1 MAEPCDVSKM
11 SIIVNSD
18 LDDTEDVQTSR
29 MKSIENSW
37 NSPCLRD
44 INWKRGR
51 YLPLRSNKWRVAD
64 IVSEQKLVKL
74 KGNLKTYSASNTV
87 MQA

>member
-29 MKSIENSW
+29 MKSIENS
-37 NSPCLRD
+37 
-44 INWKRGR
+44 
-51 YLPLRSNKWRVAD
+51 
-64 IVSEQKLVKL
+64 
-74 KGNLKTYSASNTV
+74 
-87 MQA
+87 